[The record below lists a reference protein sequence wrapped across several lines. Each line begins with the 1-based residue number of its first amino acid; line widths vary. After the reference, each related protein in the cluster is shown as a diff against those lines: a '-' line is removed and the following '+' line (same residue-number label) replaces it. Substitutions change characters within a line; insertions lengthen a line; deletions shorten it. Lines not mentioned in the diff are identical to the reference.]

1 MLYAYFLLIIIYSI
15 GDYMKIK
22 HLIISIV
29 ISLSVGLVSSLLT
42 LNNQNIYDFINVP
55 FFAPPGW
62 LFPVVWTIL
71 YIILGI
77 SSYLIY
83 ESNDY
88 EKNSALKS
96 YGVQLFLN
104 FFWSIIFFNFKNFL
118 LAFIWII
125 LLLISIVI
133 MIYKFYKIN
142 KSAGLLNIP
151 YFLWALFASVLNFF
165 IIILN

>member
-1 MLYAYFLLIIIYSI
+1 MLYAYFFLIIIYSI

-22 HLIISIV
+22 HLISSIV
-29 ISLSVGLVSSLLT
+29 VSLCVGLVSSLFILK
-42 LNNQNIYDFINVP
+42 NQNIYDIINVP

-62 LFPVVWTIL
+62 LFPIVWTIL
-71 YIILGI
+71 YIVLGV

-83 ESNDY
+83 DSNDY
-88 EKNSALKS
+88 EKESALKS
-96 YGVQLFLN
+96 YGIQLFFN

-142 KSAGLLNIP
+142 KLAGLINVP
-151 YFLWALFASVLNFF
+151 YLLWVLFASVLNFF